1 MWIKSYQFTY
11 QRLVRPL
18 MFGSMDAQT
27 AHERIL
33 SLLAR
38 ADQQDWVQSLAQALY
53 RRMAL
58 IEPVHVGGV
67 TLDFPLIL
75 AAGFVKGQ
83 GYATEDEAI
92 QAVERGENIIPGWRT
107 MPNIVGAVEFG
118 SFTRYPRLGNAG
130 QVIWR
135 DTATRST
142 QNRVGL
148 KNSGARAASLFLAKH
163 PPKKPFGI
171 NLAVSPQV
179 TDPDQE
185 EAELVESLQLF
196 LEAGVLPDWFTLNL
210 SCPNTEDDPRGHQT
224 EEKARHLCRALL
236 KHLDAIPLWVK
247 ISPCLSAEQ
256 YAKLI
261 GAFAAEGVRAVIA
274 TNTLPQLTP
283 TDAQMIGG
291 VGGGRLHTAALE
303 ATRYLMAARREQG
316 YPVDV
321 IGCGGVLDAKSYQ
334 DFRDLDVQA
343 AQYWSALVYQGL
355 WAYAVILRK

>member
-1 MWIKSYQFTY
+1 MLRSLIF
-11 QRLVRPL
+11 R
-18 MFGSMDAQT
+18 SMDAQT

-33 SLLAR
+33 SLLGR
-38 ADQQDWVQSLAQALY
+38 VDQRDWVQHAAQALY
-53 RRMAL
+53 RRMASF
-58 IEPVHVGGV
+58 ESTCVGGV

-83 GYATEDEAI
+83 GFATEDEALF
-92 QAVERGENIIPGWRT
+92 AVERDENIIPGWHT

-135 DTATRST
+135 DAATRST

-148 KNSGARAASLFLAKH
+148 KNPGARAASLFLSKH

-185 EAELVESLQLF
+185 EAELVESFRLF
-196 LEAGVLPDWFTLNL
+196 LDAGVLPDWFTLNL
-210 SCPNTEDDPRGHQT
+210 SCPNTEDDPRGYQT
-224 EEKARHLCRALL
+224 EEKARRLCRALL
-236 KHLDAIPLWVK
+236 GHLGSTPLWVK
-247 ISPCLSAEQ
+247 VSPCLSPEQ
-256 YAKLI
+256 YGKLME
-261 GAFAAEGVRAVIA
+261 AFAGEGVRAVIA
-274 TNTLPQLTP
+274 TNTLPQPTP
-283 TDAQMIGG
+283 DDAQVTGG
-291 VGGGRLHTAALE
+291 VGGGRLHAAALE
-303 ATRYLMAARREQG
+303 ATQHLMTARREQG

-321 IGCGGVLDAKSYQ
+321 IGCGGVIDAKSHQ
-334 DFRDLDVQA
+334 DFKDLGVQA
-343 AQYWSALVYQGL
+343 VQYWSALVYQGL

>member
-11 QRLVRPL
+11 QRIFRPL
-18 MFGSMDAQT
+18 IFGSMDAQT
-27 AHERIL
+27 THERIL
-33 SLLAR
+33 SLLGR
-38 ADQQDWVQSLAQALY
+38 ADQRDWVQATAQALY
-53 RRMAL
+53 RRMAPTEA
-58 IEPVHVGGV
+58 IHVGGV

-83 GYATEDEAI
+83 GYATEDEALF
-92 QAVERGENIIPGWRT
+92 AVALDENIIPGWRT

-135 DTATRST
+135 DAATRST

-148 KNSGARAASLFLAKH
+148 KNPGARAASLFLAKH

-185 EAELVESLQLF
+185 ESELVESLQLF
-196 LEAGVLPDWFTLNL
+196 LAAGVSPDWFTLNL

-224 EEKARHLCRALL
+224 EEKTRRLCRALL

-247 ISPCLSAEQ
+247 ISPCLSGEQ

-274 TNTLPQLTP
+274 TNTLPQPTP
-283 TDAQMIGG
+283 TDTQVMGG
-291 VGGGRLHTAALE
+291 VGGGRLHTVALD
-303 ATRYLMAARREQG
+303 ATRQLMTTRREQG

-321 IGCGGVLDAKSYQ
+321 IGCGGVLDAPSYQ
-334 DFRDLDVQA
+334 DFRDLGVQA
-343 AQYWSALVYQGL
+343 VQYWSALVYQGL

>member
-18 MFGSMDAQT
+18 LFGVMDAQT

-33 SLLAR
+33 SFLAQ
-38 ADQQDWVQSLAQALY
+38 ADQRDWVQSIAQALY

-58 IEPVHVGGV
+58 IEPIQVGGV

-148 KNSGARAASLFLAKH
+148 KNPGAQAASLFLAQH

-196 LEAGVLPDWFTLNL
+196 LDAGVLPDWFTLNL

-236 KHLDAIPLWVK
+236 KHLDAIPLWAK

-274 TNTLPQLTP
+274 TNTLPQPTP
-283 TDAQMIGG
+283 NDTQVIGG
-291 VGGGRLHTAALE
+291 VGGGRLHTAALD
-303 ATRYLMAARREQG
+303 ATRHLMAARPEQG

-321 IGCGGVLDAKSYQ
+321 IGCGGVMDAKSYQ
-334 DFRDLDVQA
+334 DFRDLGVQA
-343 AQYWSALVYQGL
+343 VQYWSALVYQGL